1 MRLARRRLPRAQF
14 YRIGISCCIN
24 GKRLIL
30 NVLSYLSAG
39 KAGKVVAIVTIE
51 FIAMQNHYP
60 TAEFLLVDSDPKLS
74 EFLAA
79 YLSKRGHP
87 CNASPEADKALDWL
101 GQNRCEVVVVDLKS
115 QNATASSLIASV
127 RAIDSRLPIVV
138 FTEKGCN
145 EAQVRAAMRAGAS
158 GYVSKN
164 LPTEQL
170 YCVLARVL
178 ATARYNA
185 RRMRLQRELLGAA

>member
-1 MRLARRRLPRAQF
+1 
-14 YRIGISCCIN
+14 
-24 GKRLIL
+24 
-30 NVLSYLSAG
+30 LSDLSPG
-39 KAGKVVAIVTIE
+39 KAGKIVAIVTIE

-60 TAEFLLVDSDPKLS
+60 ATEFLLVDRDPKLS

-115 QNATASSLIASV
+115 QNGTASSLIASV